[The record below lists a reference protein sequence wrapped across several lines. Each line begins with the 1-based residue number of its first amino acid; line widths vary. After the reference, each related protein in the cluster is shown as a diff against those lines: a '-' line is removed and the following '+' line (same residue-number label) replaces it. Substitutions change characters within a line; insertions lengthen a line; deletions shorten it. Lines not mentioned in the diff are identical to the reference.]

1 MKNGIKLLAGVFLT
15 GQLILVLNG
24 CASTSGKVRDD
35 VSVTGQTKKIEEAGQ
50 KYTGPQ
56 YTIGIITFENKTPS
70 KVLGIGDAATTIL
83 RTQIESAG
91 LKAILLSE
99 DELKSHGKVIEL
111 ERTGVLKT
119 GTKDTSEG
127 LESID
132 FRVSGAITAYSEAEE
147 GSDLLLTSSKTQIA
161 RVTVDYALVDVS
173 SGRSLVA
180 ESGMGEY
187 KKSTGKVLGL
197 GSKASYDTNLRDG
210 ALRDALGKA
219 LEKMMKKLASE
230 PFQSKISLVDNN
242 VVLFRAGTKSN
253 LPVGAKLAVFRKGA
267 EIKDV
272 DTGKVIGYRETKV
285 GEITLTSHQNQALS
299 EASISSGTD
308 IKTGDIVRQ
317 IK

>member
-1 MKNGIKLLAGVFLT
+1 MQKKIRFMAGFLLFCQLVF
-15 GQLILVLNG
+15 IING
-24 CASTSGKVRDD
+24 CASTSGKVKDD
-35 VSVTGQTKKIEEAGQ
+35 VSVTGQTKRIEEAGQ

-56 YTIGIITFENKTPS
+56 YMIGIITFENKTPS
-70 KVLGIGDAATTIL
+70 KVLAIGEAATSIL

-91 LKAILLSE
+91 LKAMLLSE
-99 DELKSHGKVIEL
+99 DELKNQGKVIEL
-111 ERTGVLKT
+111 QKSGALKT
-119 GTKDTSEG
+119 GKKDASEG

-161 RVTVDYALVDVS
+161 RVTVDYALVDVA

-187 KKSTGKVLGL
+187 RKSTGKVLGL

-219 LEKMMKKLASE
+219 LEKMLNKLSSE
-230 PFQSKISLVDNN
+230 PFQSKVSLVDNN

-253 LPVGAKLAVFRKGA
+253 LPVGAKLAVFRTGM
-267 EIKDV
+267 EIKDP
-272 DTGKVIGYRETKV
+272 DTGKVIGVRESKV
-285 GEITLTSHQNQALS
+285 GEITITNHQNKDLS
-299 EASISSGTD
+299 EASIDSGTD
-308 IKTGDIVRQ
+308 IKAGDIVRQ